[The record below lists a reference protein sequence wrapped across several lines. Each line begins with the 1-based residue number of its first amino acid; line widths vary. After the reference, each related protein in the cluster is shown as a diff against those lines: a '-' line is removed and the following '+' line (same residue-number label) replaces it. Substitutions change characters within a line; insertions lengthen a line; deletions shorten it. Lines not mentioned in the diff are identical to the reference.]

1 MGEVEKTIAQE
12 NEMECLRTG
21 VLNQCLLIYFKFMH
35 LKKPLL
41 WAFSQGVIKWKN
53 YFTYD
58 RGRLVRIQLTP

>member
-21 VLNQCLLIYFKFMH
+21 VLNQCLLMYLSLCT
-35 LKKPLL
+35 LKSPCCGLSHKELL
-41 WAFSQGVIKWKN
+41 SGKN

-58 RGRLVRIQLTP
+58 KGDACQNSA